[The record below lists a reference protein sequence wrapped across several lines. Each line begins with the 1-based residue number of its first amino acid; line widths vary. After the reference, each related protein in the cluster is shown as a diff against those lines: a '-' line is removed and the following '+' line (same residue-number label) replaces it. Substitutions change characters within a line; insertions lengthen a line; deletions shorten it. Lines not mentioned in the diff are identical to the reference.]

1 MMDKPAP
8 PPRKKL
14 ISIVTPCYN
23 EEDNVEACYEAVRRV
38 FETELPEYDY
48 EHIFCDNASKDHTE
62 EVLRKMA
69 AKDSR
74 VKLILNAR
82 NFGPSRSTFNGVMA
96 ASGDAVV
103 LFLPADLQDPPELIP
118 QMVKQWEAGYQI
130 TYGIRANREEGVV
143 MRFIRHRYYR
153 LVKNWAQVDI
163 PTDVGEFQLV
173 DRIVIKALHKFED
186 YYPYLRGMVASC
198 GFKSIGIAYTWK
210 ARARGVS
217 KNRLYHLA
225 DEGLNGLVSFTNVPL
240 RACLLSGLLLSCASL
255 LYGFISLLLTLYNYF
270 AHNVKLAQPGIPTL
284 IIALF
289 FFSGV
294 QLLFIGVLGEY
305 IGAIHSQV
313 RKRPMVVEKERVNL
327 PKSGDR

>member
-1 MMDKPAP
+1 MMENPT
-8 PPRKKL
+8 PRKL

-23 EEDNVEACYEAVRRV
+23 EEDNVEPCYEAVRQI
-38 FETELPEYDY
+38 FETQLPAYDY

-62 EVLRKMA
+62 EALRTLA
-69 AKDSR
+69 AKDPR
-74 VKLILNAR
+74 VKLIFNAR
-82 NFGPSRSTFNGVMA
+82 NFGPSRSTFNGIMA

-103 LFLPADLQDPPELIP
+103 LFLPVDLQDPPELIP

-130 TYGIRANREEGVV
+130 TYGIRANREEGPV

-163 PTDVGEFQLV
+163 PADVGEFQLV
-173 DRIVIKALHKFED
+173 DRVVLKALRKFED
-186 YYPYLRGMVASC
+186 YYPYIRGMVASC
-198 GFKSIGIAYTWK
+198 GFKSTGIAYTWK
-210 ARARGVS
+210 ARARGIS
-217 KNRLYHLA
+217 KNRLYHLV

-240 RACLLSGLLLSCASL
+240 RACLLGGVILSCASL
-255 LYGFISLLLTLYNYF
+255 AYGFVSLLITLYDYF
-270 AHNVKLAQPGIPTL
+270 AHQVKPAQPGIATL
-284 IIALF
+284 IVALF

-313 RKRPMVVEKERVNL
+313 RKRPMVVERERVNL
-327 PKSGDR
+327 TDSGSR